1 MGLIDT
7 TFASLPTQLLADWGT
22 NVTYIK
28 AGTTETYNPVTGAVT
43 STETSL
49 TVRAY
54 IGKIEP
60 KEFEGF
66 YQTTDIKVII
76 GTSELGTYYPTVR
89 DRIQYTETGVTKVG
103 RIIDIQTY
111 RGDNPV
117 LHTLIVRPQ

>member
-7 TFASLPTQLLADWGT
+7 TFGSIPAQLLSDWGT
-22 NVTYIK
+22 NITYIK
-28 AGTTETYNPVTGAVT
+28 AGTTETYSPATGAIT

-54 IGKIEP
+54 IGKVEP

-76 GTSELGTYYPTVR
+76 GTKELGTYYPTVR
-89 DRIQYTETGVTKVG
+89 DRIQYTEGGATKVG
-103 RIIDIQTY
+103 RIINVQSY

-117 LHTLIVRPQ
+117 LHTLLVRPQ

>member
-28 AGTTETYNPVTGAVT
+28 AGTTETYNPVTGAIT

-66 YQTTDIKVII
+66 YQTTDIKMII

-89 DRIQYTETGVTKVG
+89 DRVQYTEAGTTKVG

>member
-1 MGLIDT
+1 MALIDT
-7 TFASLPTQLLADWGT
+7 IFQPIPASLLADFGQ

-28 AGTTETYNPVTGAVT
+28 AGTTETYNPATGAIT
-43 STETSL
+43 STETNI

-66 YQTTDIKVII
+66 YQTTDLKFII
-76 GTSELGTYYPTVR
+76 GTSELGTHYPTIR
-89 DRIQYTETGVTKVG
+89 DRIQYTEAGVTKVG
-103 RIIDIQTY
+103 RIIDINTY

>member
-1 MGLIDT
+1 MALIDT
-7 TFASLPTQLLADWGT
+7 IFQPIPVSLLADFGQ

-28 AGTTETYNPVTGAVT
+28 AGTTETYNPVTGSIT
-43 STETSL
+43 STETST
-49 TVRAY
+49 TVRAF

-66 YQTTDIKVII
+66 YQTTDLKVII
-76 GTSELGTYYPTVR
+76 GTSELGTYYPTIR
-89 DRIQYTETGVTKVG
+89 DRIQYTEAGTTKVA
-103 RIIDIQTY
+103 RIIDINTY

>member
-7 TFASLPTQLLADWGT
+7 TFGNLPTQLLADWGT
-22 NVTYIK
+22 NITYIK
-28 AGTTETYNPVTGAVT
+28 AGATETYDPNTGAIT

-54 IGKIEP
+54 IGRIEP

-76 GTSELGTYYPTVR
+76 GTAELSTYYPSVR
-89 DRIQYTETGVTKVG
+89 DRIQYTEAGTTKVG

-111 RGDNPV
+111 RGDNPI

>member
-7 TFASLPTQLLADWGT
+7 TFAALPTQLLADWGI

-28 AGTTETYNPVTGAVT
+28 AGTTETYNPVTGGIT

-60 KEFEGF
+60 KEFDGF
-66 YQTTDIKVII
+66 YQTTDLKII
-76 GTSELGTYYPTVR
+76 VGTNELGTYYPTVR
-89 DRIQYTETGVTKVG
+89 DRIQYTEAGTTKVG

>member
-7 TFASLPTQLLADWGT
+7 TFGNLPTQLLADWGT
-22 NVTYIK
+22 NITYIK
-28 AGTTETYNPVTGAVT
+28 AGATETYDPNTGAIT

-66 YQTTDIKVII
+66 YQTTDIKLII
-76 GTSELGTYYPTVR
+76 GTAELGTYYPSVR
-89 DRIQYTETGVTKVG
+89 DRIQYTETGTTKVG